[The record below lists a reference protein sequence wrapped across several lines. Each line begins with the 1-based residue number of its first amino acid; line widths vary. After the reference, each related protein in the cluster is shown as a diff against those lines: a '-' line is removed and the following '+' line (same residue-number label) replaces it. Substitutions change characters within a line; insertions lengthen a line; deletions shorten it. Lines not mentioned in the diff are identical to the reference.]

1 MARLGLA
8 WHGVAR
14 QGRARQGEGQ
24 QSTHE
29 EDNMTEHITEPEE
42 AEVSPYPLDVTT
54 LERGQDLTEAECA
67 KIIGCKPDDK
77 RWPFAMMML
86 VGWIMH
92 ESEAA
97 GRPLSACQRKG
108 GIHIN
113 TDAEAATYH
122 VRNAA
127 KHEDGIKRNFRHLCK
142 TVRADDLNDIQRMEH
157 EQNVKLL
164 ALKVAA
170 LKGANKIKR
179 DEVATLR

>member
-1 MARLGLA
+1 
-8 WHGVAR
+8 
-14 QGRARQGEGQ
+14 
-24 QSTHE
+24 
-29 EDNMTEHITEPEE
+29 MTEHITEPET
-42 AEVSPYPLDVTT
+42 ADVSPYPLDVSSLT
-54 LERGQDLTEAECA
+54 RGQDITEAECA
-67 KIIGCKPDDK
+67 QIIGAKPGDK

-97 GRPLSACQRKG
+97 GAPLSACQRKG

-113 TDAEAATYH
+113 TDAEAAVYH
-122 VRNAA
+122 VRSAA

-142 TVRADDLNDIQRMEH
+142 TVRADDLNDIQRMDH

-170 LKGANKIKR
+170 LKGANKIKH
-179 DEVATLR
+179 DEVAAIK

>member
-1 MARLGLA
+1 MSD
-8 WHGVAR
+8 
-14 QGRARQGEGQ
+14 E
-24 QSTHE
+24 STQP
-29 EDNMTEHITEPEE
+29 EPDTD
-42 AEVSPYPLDVTT
+42 VSPYPLDVSA

-67 KIIGCKPDDK
+67 KITGVRPDDK

-92 ESEAA
+92 ESEAD

-127 KHEDGIKRNFRHLCK
+127 KHEDGIKRNFRHLCR

-170 LKGANKIKR
+170 LKGANKFKR
-179 DEVATLR
+179 DEVAVIK

>member
-1 MARLGLA
+1 
-8 WHGVAR
+8 
-14 QGRARQGEGQ
+14 
-24 QSTHE
+24 
-29 EDNMTEHITEPEE
+29 MTEHITEPE
-42 AEVSPYPLDVTT
+42 AADVSPYPLDVSS
-54 LERGQDLTEAECA
+54 LHRGQDITEPECA
-67 KIIGCKPDDK
+67 RVIGCKPGDK
-77 RWPFAMMML
+77 RWPFAVMML

-97 GRPLSACQRKG
+97 GCPLSACQRRG

-122 VRNAA
+122 VRNAER
-127 KHEDGIKRNFRHLCK
+127 HEDGIKRNFRHLCK
-142 TVRADDLNDIQRMEH
+142 TVRADDLNDIQRMDH

-179 DEVATLR
+179 DEVAVLK

>member
-1 MARLGLA
+1 
-8 WHGVAR
+8 
-14 QGRARQGEGQ
+14 
-24 QSTHE
+24 
-29 EDNMTEHITEPEE
+29 MTENTIEPET
-42 AEVSPYPLDVTT
+42 VDISPYPLDISS
-54 LERGQDLTEAECA
+54 LYRGQDLSEAECA
-67 KIIGCKPDDK
+67 KIIGCKPTDK
-77 RWPFAMMML
+77 SWPFAMMML

-92 ESEAA
+92 ETEAA
-97 GRPLSACQRKG
+97 GSPLSACQRKG

-142 TVRADDLNDIQRMEH
+142 TVRADDLNDIQRMDH

-179 DEVATLR
+179 DEVAAIK